1 MTTSPAPFP
10 DPAGPD
16 DAPVADVADVVP
28 IRRRAEGSAP
38 CRRIQPWRT
47 QGRLACLSDFDC
59 DPDKLCVDGECV

>member
-10 DPAGPD
+10 DPVGPD
-16 DAPVADVADVVP
+16 EAPMADVVP
-28 IRRRAEGSAP
+28 IRSRAESQVP

-47 QGRLACLSDFDC
+47 RGRLACLSDFDC